1 VALGAADTTAQRIT
15 NAYAIMA
22 NNGRALTPTVID
34 LVQDRRGRVL
44 FRADTRPCEGC
55 NAPDWD
61 GRPMPRPPLRTRQVM
76 DPMTAYQ
83 VVHMLEGVVQRGT
96 ATSLRDL
103 NRPLFG
109 KTGTTTGPTNV
120 WFVGGSAQIVAG
132 VYLGYDRPRPMGGW
146 AQGGRVAAPIFRQFA
161 QIAFQGMPVLPFRA
175 PQGIRMVPID
185 RRTGRRA
192 PVWPGTDPRA
202 AVIWEAFAPE
212 SEPRRTATRE
222 EIAQA
227 PRLTTR
233 RTQPRGDRRDS
244 DFLQSQGGIY

>member
-1 VALGAADTTAQRIT
+1 
-15 NAYAIMA
+15 
-22 NNGRALTPTVID
+22 
-34 LVQDRRGRVL
+34 
-44 FRADTRPCEGC
+44 
-55 NAPDWD
+55 
-61 GRPMPRPPLRTRQVM
+61 MPRPPLRTRQVM
-76 DPMTAYQ
+76 DPMTSYQ

-96 ATSLRDL
+96 ATILRDL
-103 NRPLFG
+103 NRPIFG

-161 QIAFQGMPVLPFRA
+161 RAAFEGMPVLPFRA

-185 RRTGRRA
+185 RRTGHRA

-202 AVIWEAFAPE
+202 AVIWEAFRPE

-222 EIAQA
+222 EVAEG
-227 PRLTTR
+227 PRRATR
-233 RTQPRGDRRDS
+233 QTAARTDRRDS